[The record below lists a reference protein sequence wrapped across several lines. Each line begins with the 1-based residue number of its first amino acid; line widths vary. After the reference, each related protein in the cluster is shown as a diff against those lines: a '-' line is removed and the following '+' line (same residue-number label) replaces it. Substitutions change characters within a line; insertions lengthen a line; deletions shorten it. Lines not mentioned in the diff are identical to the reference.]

1 MKLFLLNGYGW
12 EMTEGQVCISNIFPS
27 SWKGLS
33 SFHQVL
39 IIQRTEEL
47 RIINNYSLVFVVIDR
62 DFAIGLNFP
71 ENVECIAAVPH
82 VFPNCTSIFVRKK

>member
-1 MKLFLLNGYGW
+1 
-12 EMTEGQVCISNIFPS
+12 
-27 SWKGLS
+27 
-33 SFHQVL
+33 L

-82 VFPNCTSIFVRKK
+82 VFPNCLAIFVRKK